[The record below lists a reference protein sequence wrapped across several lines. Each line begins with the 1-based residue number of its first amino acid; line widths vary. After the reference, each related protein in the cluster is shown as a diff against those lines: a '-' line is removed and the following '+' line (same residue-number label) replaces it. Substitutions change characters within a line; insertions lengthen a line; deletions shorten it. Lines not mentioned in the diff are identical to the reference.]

1 MLAPPIHHEVDNAMK
16 PVVIAGYAR
25 SPFTPAF
32 KGELAHVRP
41 DEMASQVVRGLLQ
54 RTGVDAEKI
63 EDLIVGCAFPEGEQG
78 FNMARLIGFLA
89 DLPLGVAGMT
99 VNRFCGSSMQAIH
112 IAAGALQMDAGE
124 AYICAGV
131 ESMSRIPMTGFN
143 PMPHPGLYERYPQ
156 AYMGMGETAEN
167 VAVKYGLSRQEQDAF
182 AVESHR
188 KASEAQS
195 SGRLAKEIVP
205 IRGKAG
211 DVVTDGCIREDTT
224 IETLGGLNPAFS
236 ENSTVTAGTSSPL
249 TDGAAAVLVTTQDFA
264 DKNGLE
270 PLAFIRSF
278 AVAGCQPEIMGIGP
292 VGSSKK
298 ALKRAGISVDDLDV
312 VELNEA
318 FASQSLASIRDLGLD
333 TSKINI
339 DGGALALGH
348 PLGATGA
355 RITAKAAQ
363 ILKRER
369 GRYALATQCI
379 GGGQGIATVLEFLS

>member
-1 MLAPPIHHEVDNAMK
+1 MI

-32 KGELAHVRP
+32 KGELARVRP
-41 DEMASQVVRGLLQ
+41 DEMASQVVCGLLQ
-54 RTGVDAEKI
+54 RTGIDPEKI

-89 DLPLGVAGMT
+89 ELPLSVAGVT

-112 IAAGALQMDAGE
+112 MAAGALQMGAGS
-124 AYICAGV
+124 AYLCAGV

-167 VAVKYGLSRQEQDAF
+167 LAVEYAIGREEQDAF
-182 AVESHR
+182 AVGSHE
-188 KASEAQS
+188 KAAAAQS
-195 SGRLAKEIVP
+195 SGRLEEEIIP

-211 DVVTDGCIREDTT
+211 DIVTDGCIREDTT
-224 IETLGGLNPAFS
+224 MEVLGALKPAFS
-236 ENSTVTAGTSSPL
+236 DTGTVTAGTSSPL
-249 TDGAAAVLVTTQDFA
+249 SDGAAATLITSEDFA
-264 DKNGLE
+264 ERHALE
-270 PLAFIRSF
+270 PLARICSI
-278 AVAGCQPEIMGIGP
+278 AVCGCSPEIMGIGP
-292 VGSSKK
+292 VSASLK
-298 ALKRAGISVDDLDV
+298 ALERAGITAADLDV
-312 VELNEA
+312 IELNEA
-318 FASQSLASIRDLGLD
+318 FASQSLAVIRDLELD
-333 TSKINI
+333 VAKINI

-363 ILKRER
+363 ILKRDG

-379 GGGQGIATVLEFLS
+379 GGGQGIATVLESLS